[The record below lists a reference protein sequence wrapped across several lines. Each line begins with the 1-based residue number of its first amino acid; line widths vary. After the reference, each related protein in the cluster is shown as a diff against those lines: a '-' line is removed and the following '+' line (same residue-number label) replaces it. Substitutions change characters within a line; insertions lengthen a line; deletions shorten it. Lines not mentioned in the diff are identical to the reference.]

1 MSNKWILYT
10 ERGDIINCRVL
21 KKGKCEI
28 TQNFSSNHPAIDLVG
43 ENSTLDEVIAHSDGI
58 IVNSQDGYNNL
69 VGSRGNE
76 SYGNFI
82 KIDHGNGYYTLYAH
96 MSKGLSKRNGTKVKK
111 GEVIGLMSDSGNAYG
126 KHLHFEVING
136 NQKVDPIKY
145 LDSDFSKSTVT
156 TKYKIGDYVKI
167 NAVYISSTSSEKLTP
182 SITEGKITRII
193 PSARNP
199 YLLDNGNIGWINDSC
214 IVNDSNKY
222 LSNSKYKGFSIVD
235 ALKEINVDSSYEYR
249 SKLAKL
255 NGINN
260 YTGTGIQNTNMLNL
274 LKNGKLRI

>member
-1 MSNKWILYT
+1 
-10 ERGDIINCRVL
+10 
-21 KKGKCEI
+21 
-28 TQNFSSNHPAIDLVG
+28 
-43 ENSTLDEVIAHSDGI
+43 
-58 IVNSQDGYNNL
+58 
-69 VGSRGNE
+69 
-76 SYGNFI
+76 
-82 KIDHGNGYYTLYAH
+82 

-111 GEVIGLMSDSGNAYG
+111 GEVIGMMSDSGNAYG

-167 NAVYISSTSSEKLTP
+167 NAVYISSTSSKKLTP

-193 PSARNP
+193 SSARNP